1 MYFNMFVWD
10 GVGFVRNVGF
20 VVVVVV
26 IVYCFCNR
34 LRLRNGFLCYMMD
47 IWVNIKESFN
57 FFVYRVLMNW
67 CFIR

>member
-47 IWVNIKESFN
+47 I
-57 FFVYRVLMNW
+57 
-67 CFIR
+67 